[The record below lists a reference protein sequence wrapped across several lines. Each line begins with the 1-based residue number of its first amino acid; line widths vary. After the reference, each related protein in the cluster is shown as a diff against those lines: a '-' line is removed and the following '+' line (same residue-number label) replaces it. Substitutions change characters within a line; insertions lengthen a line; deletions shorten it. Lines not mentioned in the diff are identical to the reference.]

1 VLCELAY
8 IFLKGEGM
16 IMDREK
22 AQVVAGVVSVVGN
35 TLLFFI
41 KLFVGLRTGS
51 MALMADAWHTMSDS
65 LTSIFAVVAAKLA
78 SKKPD
83 KEHPFGHGRWEL
95 IATIIMAGVLA
106 IIGWE
111 FTSGAVENLMNP
123 GEGIIFGR
131 LTLIVTILSIVV
143 KEAMA
148 LYGFH
153 LGKKHKNPVIIADAW
168 HSRTDSL
175 SSVAILIGIVI
186 TFFVDGLWWMDS
198 VLAIIC
204 ALAIFYAAFEVSK
217 EAATK
222 ILGEEPEADLQ
233 ERITAEALKIY
244 DHDLKIHHLHLH
256 DYITQKELT
265 LHIML
270 EPTMSIKEGHD
281 VATVIERMIKE
292 KFDMIATTH
301 IEPLE

>member
-1 VLCELAY
+1 
-8 IFLKGEGM
+8 M
-16 IMDREK
+16 NREK
-22 AQVVAGVVSVVGN
+22 AQVVAGIVSMLGN
-35 TLLFFI
+35 TILFFV
-41 KLFVGLRTGS
+41 KLFVGMATGS

-65 LTSIFAVVAAKLA
+65 LTSIFTVVAAKMA

-123 GEGIIFGR
+123 GEGILFGR

-148 LYGFH
+148 QYGFY

-186 TFFVDGLWWMDS
+186 TMFVDGLWWMDS
-198 VLAIIC
+198 VLTIIC
-204 ALAIFYAAFEVSK
+204 ALAIFYAAFEVAK

-222 ILGEEPEADLQ
+222 ILGEELEPDLEEQ
-233 ERITAEALKIY
+233 IIAEASKLY

-256 DYITQKELT
+256 DYINQKELT

-281 VATVIERMIKE
+281 VATAIEKMIKE